1 MLVQELFL
9 HEGVY
14 GLLCQHVSLDACA
27 FRRMLDGKEL
37 QVVRPKHEHQLLL
50 VDVLIHTESLDCG
63 RKVLEV
69 VPFDVPLIE
78 YGELPEESLLGSLS
92 NCHQIK
98 DMNKE
103 EFLLEMQ
110 RLAFEVE
117 KVIESYGNRE
127 EVLSLMVTG
136 LLEEDEEG
144 EQRIKAIYSYNMD
157 SEDEMLSVLNFV
169 EQTFTPAGHNQDD
182 LDDLLD
188 GLGISLN

>member
-1 MLVQELFL
+1 
-9 HEGVY
+9 
-14 GLLCQHVSLDACA
+14 
-27 FRRMLDGKEL
+27 
-37 QVVRPKHEHQLLL
+37 
-50 VDVLIHTESLDCG
+50 
-63 RKVLEV
+63 
-69 VPFDVPLIE
+69 
-78 YGELPEESLLGSLS
+78 
-92 NCHQIK
+92 
-98 DMNKE
+98 MNKE

-136 LLEEDEEG
+136 LLEEDEDG

-169 EQTFTPAGHNQDD
+169 EQTFTPAAQDD
-182 LDDLLD
+182 DELDDLLG

>member
-1 MLVQELFL
+1 
-9 HEGVY
+9 
-14 GLLCQHVSLDACA
+14 
-27 FRRMLDGKEL
+27 
-37 QVVRPKHEHQLLL
+37 
-50 VDVLIHTESLDCG
+50 
-63 RKVLEV
+63 
-69 VPFDVPLIE
+69 
-78 YGELPEESLLGSLS
+78 
-92 NCHQIK
+92 
-98 DMNKE
+98 MNKE

-169 EQTFTPAGHNQDD
+169 EQTFTPAGQNEDD
-182 LDDLLD
+182 LEDLLG

>member
-1 MLVQELFL
+1 
-9 HEGVY
+9 
-14 GLLCQHVSLDACA
+14 
-27 FRRMLDGKEL
+27 
-37 QVVRPKHEHQLLL
+37 
-50 VDVLIHTESLDCG
+50 
-63 RKVLEV
+63 
-69 VPFDVPLIE
+69 
-78 YGELPEESLLGSLS
+78 
-92 NCHQIK
+92 
-98 DMNKE
+98 MNKE

-144 EQRIKAIYSYNMD
+144 EQRIKGIYSYNMD

-169 EQTFTPAGHNQDD
+169 EQTFTPAGQNEDD
-182 LDDLLD
+182 LEDLLG

>member
-1 MLVQELFL
+1 
-9 HEGVY
+9 
-14 GLLCQHVSLDACA
+14 
-27 FRRMLDGKEL
+27 
-37 QVVRPKHEHQLLL
+37 
-50 VDVLIHTESLDCG
+50 
-63 RKVLEV
+63 
-69 VPFDVPLIE
+69 
-78 YGELPEESLLGSLS
+78 
-92 NCHQIK
+92 
-98 DMNKE
+98 MNKE

-169 EQTFTPAGHNQDD
+169 EQTFTPAAQDD
-182 LDDLLD
+182 DELDDLLG